1 MNSFKQNKAYEKTNE
16 YVKLPAENE
25 LRQEFVKLKNE
36 FEMLKFFQRNNNTK
50 LLANNVSVTGSN
62 SRKFNACDLVFKTES
77 GLKVH
82 NDLVHQQEYVST
94 EDLKCKYCNIT
105 CSDSEVMMKHN
116 EREHK
121 FKCNVCN
128 DTFKEE

>member
-1 MNSFKQNKAYEKTNE
+1 M
-16 YVKLPAENE
+16 KLC
-25 LRQEFVKLKNE
+25 
-36 FEMLKFFQRNNNTK
+36 QRNNNTK

-62 SRKFNACDLVFKTES
+62 SRKCNACDLVFKTES

-94 EDLKCKYCNIT
+94 EDLKCKHCNII
-105 CSDSEVMMKHN
+105 CSDLEVMMKHN

-121 FKCNVCN
+121 FKCKVCN
-128 DTFKEE
+128 DTFKEESVLKIHSRTNHAQITKSK

>member
-1 MNSFKQNKAYEKTNE
+1 
-16 YVKLPAENE
+16 
-25 LRQEFVKLKNE
+25 
-36 FEMLKFFQRNNNTK
+36 MLKFCQRNNNTK

-94 EDLKCKYCNIT
+94 EDLKCNT
-105 CSDSEVMMKHN
+105 TWLDSEVMMKHN
-116 EREHK
+116 EQEHK

-128 DTFKEE
+128 DTFKEESVLKIHSRTNHARITKSKLDLDRP